1 MTDIKLHIDVTH
13 VGFVQKTICT
23 HLANV
28 LRGQLHSLFCSELQ
42 HQQHQY
48 VESYVQVKHFVLW
61 LKPVVGLSDAPM

>member
-1 MTDIKLHIDVTH
+1 MTGVKLHIDVTH
-13 VGFVQKTICT
+13 VGFVKKTICT

-28 LRGQLHSLFCSELQ
+28 LRGQLHALFCCELQ
-42 HQQHQY
+42 RQPHQY

>member
-1 MTDIKLHIDVTH
+1 MTDVKLHIDVTH

-42 HQQHQY
+42 HQY

-61 LKPVVGLSDAPM
+61 LKPFVGLSDAPM

>member
-1 MTDIKLHIDVTH
+1 MTDVKLHIDVTH

-28 LRGQLHSLFCSELQ
+28 LRGQLHSLFCFEL
-42 HQQHQY
+42 QHQY

>member
-1 MTDIKLHIDVTH
+1 MTDVTSHVDVTH
-13 VGFVQKTICT
+13 VGFVKKTICT

-28 LRGQLHSLFCSELQ
+28 LRGQLHALFCSESQ
-42 HQQHQY
+42 HQPHQY

>member
-1 MTDIKLHIDVTH
+1 MTDVKLDIDVTH

-42 HQQHQY
+42 HQPHQY
-48 VESYVQVKHFVLW
+48 VESYVQVKR
-61 LKPVVGLSDAPM
+61 

>member
-1 MTDIKLHIDVTH
+1 MTDVKLHIDVTH

-28 LRGQLHSLFCSELQ
+28 LRGQLHALFCFELQ
-42 HQQHQY
+42 HQPHQY
-48 VESYVQVKHFVLW
+48 VESYVQVKRFVLW